1 MTMQAARFVLTRKL
15 FTKKADGSFAVRRDA
30 FLPRGVP
37 LETSVIL
44 HDRANRA
51 DIPWAVGEKLAAGAK
66 PDAKGNRRT
75 LRGCADLSDATVA
88 KARLTLKPQPS
99 KISKRHANIIGWT
112 NEKVE
117 QQDAAQTLAENA
129 DVYVVA
135 DMQEAA
141 R

>member
-1 MTMQAARFVLTRKL
+1 MQAARFVLTRKL

-37 LETSVIL
+37 FETSVIL
-44 HDRANRA
+44 HDRANRV

-75 LRGCADLSDATVA
+75 LRGCADLSDATVD

>member
-1 MTMQAARFVLTRKL
+1 MQAARFVLTRKL
-15 FTKKADGSFAVRRDA
+15 FTKKADGSFAVRRDV

-44 HDRANRA
+44 HDRANQA
-51 DIPWAVGEKLAAGAK
+51 DVPWTVGEKLAVGAK
-66 PDAKGNRRT
+66 PDAQGNRRA
-75 LRGCADLSDATVA
+75 LRGCADLSEVA
-88 KARLTLKPQPS
+88 VSKARLTLKPQPS

-112 NEKVE
+112 SEKIE

-135 DMQEAA
+135 DATTEAA

>member
-1 MTMQAARFVLTRKL
+1 MQAARFVLTRKL

-51 DIPWAVGEKLAAGAK
+51 DIPWTVGEKLAAGAK
-66 PDAKGNRRT
+66 PDANGNRRT
-75 LRGCADLSDATVA
+75 LRGCADLSDTAVA

-129 DVYVVA
+129 DVYVA
-135 DMQEAA
+135 PDTQEAA
-141 R
+141 Q